1 MAYATSSVSLVKC
14 VASDAITFT
23 DVNVATKTFTIGA
36 RVYTAHAAPDTVADQ
51 YKVSATTEELAAQ
64 YLVECINASG
74 TAGNFGSLGTP
85 NPDVIATQNG
95 AIVILTARIAGIHS
109 NGIVISTDETNGTA
123 GGATLSAC
131 AGANGSGS
139 IVAWVAAA
147 LTGLLDVKAKTN
159 SALRELIGDNA

>member
-1 MAYATSSVSLVKC
+1 MASAVNVPLVKC
-14 VASDAITFT
+14 IASDAITFS
-23 DVNVATKTFTIGA
+23 DVNVATKIVTIGA

-64 YLVECINASG
+64 YLTECINASG

-85 NPDVIATQNG
+85 NQDVVATQNG
-95 AIVILTARIAGIHS
+95 AIVILTARVAGIHA

-131 AGANGSGS
+131 AGTNGSGS
-139 IVAWVAAA
+139 IPAWKAAA
-147 LTGLLDVKAKTN
+147 LTGLIDPKSKTIT
-159 SALRELIGDNA
+159 LLGELAD